1 MGSSSKDYAGRK
13 PANQAPVAGMTPTPV
28 AQPAPPVN
36 FPQFLPGD
44 PTAMASGLTP
54 EHVAAIA
61 NMSSPAAAPPAVRG
75 PAAASAG
82 TGGQGDTGTNMY
94 VPPEVTAAGP
104 DTVQS
109 YVQAKQ
115 TGNDALA
122 ARILLSAKIMAGD
135 NPNRQG
141 SGFGGGNRAGYT
153 TSAGGPSSSAVGR
166 AGLV

>member
-1 MGSSSKDYAGRK
+1 MGSSSRDYAGNK
-13 PANQAPVAGMTPTPV
+13 PPNREPVAGMTPTPV
-28 AQPAPPVN
+28 AQPTPPIN
-36 FPQFLPGD
+36 YPSFLPGD

-54 EHVAAIA
+54 EHVAAIS
-61 NMSSPAAAPPAVRG
+61 NMSSPAAAPPAVGG

-82 TGGQGDTGTNMY
+82 TGGQGDMY

-109 YVQAKQ
+109 YVEAKR

-122 ARILLSAKIMAGD
+122 ARILLSAKIMGGN

-141 SGFGGGNRAGYT
+141 RGFGGGGGAGYT